1 MAIKKFIK
9 ERSSLLILFCIFL
22 FSFLLDIYIL
32 TRYNLSYGMD
42 GPFYDL
48 KVLSIIQ
55 TGFPASNDPPLVYY
69 LLTPFVALIGNS
81 FLGIKIGM
89 SLLGSLMVFPTYYLT
104 EMFSKKLIFETK
116 VPALLSAFLITI
128 NLCYFQMIGDFM
140 QNLVGVLF
148 LLLLIYFTVKWLENS
163 GDWKKYGTITI
174 VLLICNILIHI
185 YTGMIAVIIF
195 VSLLIFNLIITRYKT
210 GHWPVFELK
219 IFGLILALILGSLF
233 VMFTVYPIMFSKF
246 NTVLSFFSGTTS
258 LNQGIQNSIN
268 ITIFMTIPFILGVYA
283 TIKVL
288 YNGLIKKNSI
298 KRVIDK
304 KTLLSF
310 AYLVMTLILVILSVV
325 PSDYQ
330 NRFIAMAF
338 VPIALLTPLGLK
350 FIESKL
356 SVRYSGKNNFKI
368 GVICIIGII
377 FAMSSFYTSIDT
389 FSDLSPSISSAEYN
403 NLTQI
408 KANYIPDKID
418 PNRII
423 MVNDYH
429 SGYWVQ
435 YILGMQ
441 VETGNLTE
449 IEAKYPN
456 KKIYAISFSQTQ
468 VSNTKANYQ
477 LNWDLLLPYSFPFGG
492 FDLLSYL
499 RSSGLPL
506 GNDSFNINKGSPNI
520 ANKNLTHNSSNNPP
534 NHPNGTDPINGSIQ
548 MPQGFGNNGGINGG
562 IGYLSMEISSS
573 SSIIFNGGTV
583 KIYELT

>member
-9 ERSSLLILFCIFL
+9 ERSSLIILFCIFL

-69 LLTPFVALIGNS
+69 LLTPFVAIIGNS
-81 FLGIKIGM
+81 YLGIKIGM
-89 SLLGSLMVFPTYYLT
+89 SLLGSLMVFPAYYLT
-104 EMFSKKLIFETK
+104 EMFSKKLNFETK

-163 GDWKKYGTITI
+163 MDWKKYGTITL
-174 VLLICNILIHI
+174 VLIICNILIHI
-185 YTGMIAVIIF
+185 YTGMMAVVIF
-195 VSLLIFNLIITRYKT
+195 VSLLLFKLIITRYKN
-210 GHWPVFELK
+210 GHWLVFELK
-219 IFGLILALILGSLF
+219 IFGLIIALILGSLF

-246 NTVLSFFSGTTS
+246 NTVLSFFSSTTS

-288 YNGLIKKNSI
+288 YNGLINKNSFEI
-298 KRVIDK
+298 VTDK
-304 KTLLSF
+304 KTFLSF
-310 AYLVMTLILVILSVV
+310 AYLVMTVLLLILSIV

-330 NRFIAMAF
+330 NRFIAMVF
-338 VPIALLTPLGLK
+338 VPVALITPLGLK

-356 SVRYSGKNNFKI
+356 SGKYPGKNKFKI

-389 FSDLSPSISSAEYN
+389 FSNLSPSISSAEYN

-418 PNRII
+418 PNGII

-449 IEAKYPN
+449 LKTKYPN
-456 KKIYAISFSQTQ
+456 KKIYAISLSQTQ
-468 VSNTKANYQ
+468 ASNPNTRDQ
-477 LNWDLLLPYSFPFGG
+477 FNWDPLLPYSFPFGG
-492 FDLLSYL
+492 FNLLSNL
-499 RSSGLPL
+499 RSFGLPL
-506 GNDSFNINKGSPNI
+506 GNDTFNISKGAPNI

-534 NHPNGTDPINGSIQ
+534 NHPNGTDPMNASIQ
-548 MPQGFGNNGGINGG
+548 MQQGFGNNGRINGG
-562 IGYLSMEISSS
+562 IGDLSMEISSS
-573 SSIIFNGGTV
+573 STIIFNGGTV
-583 KIYELT
+583 KLYELS